1 MIATTEQ
8 ARRRA
13 TGETTGSQDGK
24 SLKAQQVIDLLGEK
38 LNRQIVGSLVACVH
52 CGMCTDA
59 CHYVLA
65 NPGDVTYAPAYKAD
79 RIRKIFKRHYDWTG
93 RVLPRW
99 VGAGTVN
106 SEQDLEELKDI
117 VFGKCTNCRR
127 CTVNCPMGVD
137 YATFNRMAR
146 GLLVSVGIM
155 PEGVAVVSKDQWE
168 IGNQMGVLKEDYLDT
183 LEWMEEELREELDD
197 PAVRIPVDASDCE
210 VVYSINPREVKYD
223 PRSIADAAKI
233 FHVAEE
239 SWTMPSEGWDMTNF
253 GLFSGDDALGG
264 SVSQRLYES
273 VVELR
278 GRKLVISEC
287 GHGYRSTRC
296 EGPNW
301 AKYDV
306 PFEMESSVITML
318 RYIKEGRIKV
328 DKTRNPEPVT
338 FHDSCNNARSC
349 GLFEEPRELLEL
361 VCMDFREMYPN
372 RAENYCCTGG
382 GGAMS
387 MAEYTPRRLKSG
399 AIKARQLEATGAD
412 FVVTSCHN
420 CVDGL
425 TDVIRHYKLPMK
437 VTQLVN
443 LVANAIVIEEKVS
456 VPVEV
461 VVGAEAGAR
470 AAEEAAVPAGEE
482 VPAQPAQEAAVPV
495 AADLAAPTG
504 KTEAPPARVE
514 EEEMNLEG
522 RRILVAD
529 DEVDQLEFLCT
540 VLEDNGAE
548 VFRATTG
555 DEVLR
560 MARELKPDVLTLDLH
575 MPGKN
580 VGEVF
585 ELLRKDSELEDLK
598 ICIITGR
605 PELRRLIYERSVRP
619 PEGYV
624 DKPVD
629 EKRLLLNVR
638 KVLEVVHQDR

>member
-1 MIATTEQ
+1 MNVTTEK
-8 ARRRA
+8 A
-13 TGETTGSQDGK
+13 
-24 SLKAQQVIDLLGEK
+24 LKAQQVIDLLGEK

-99 VGAGTVN
+99 VGAATVN
-106 SEQDLEELKDI
+106 SEEDLEELKDI

-127 CTVNCPMGVD
+127 CTINCPMGVD

-183 LEWMEEELREELDD
+183 LEWMEEELQDELED
-197 PAVRIPVDASDCE
+197 PSVKIPVDAYDRE

-233 FHVAEE
+233 FHAAGE

-264 SVSQRLYES
+264 SVAQRLYES

-301 AKYDV
+301 AKQEV

-349 GLFEEPRELLEL
+349 GLFEEPRELLRL

-387 MAEYTPRRLKSG
+387 MAEYTPRRLKSA
-399 AIKARQLEATGAD
+399 AIKARQLEETGAD

-425 TDVIRHYKLPMK
+425 SDLIRHYKLPMK

-443 LVANAIVIEEKVS
+443 LVANALVLEERVVVPAEAPS
-456 VPVEV
+456 VPEV
-461 VVGAEAGAR
+461 A
-470 AAEEAAVPAGEE
+470 PEE
-482 VPAQPAQEAAVPV
+482 VPVPAEAVPV
-495 AADLAAPTG
+495 GVHAEGEELPLA
-504 KTEAPPARVE
+504 
-514 EEEMNLEG
+514 G

-529 DEVDQLEFLCT
+529 DEPDQLLFLST
-540 VLEDNGAE
+540 VLEDQGAT
-548 VFRATTG
+548 VYQASNG
-555 DEVLR
+555 DEVLE
-560 MARELKPDVLTLDLH
+560 MARKEKPDVLTLDLH
-575 MPGKN
+575 MPGRD

-585 ELLRKDSELEDLK
+585 ELLRKDPELEDLK
-598 ICIITGR
+598 ICIITGK
-605 PELRRLIYERSVRP
+605 PELRKLIYERSVRP

-629 EKRLLLNVR
+629 ERRLLLNIR
-638 KVLEVVHQDR
+638 KVLEVVHQDA